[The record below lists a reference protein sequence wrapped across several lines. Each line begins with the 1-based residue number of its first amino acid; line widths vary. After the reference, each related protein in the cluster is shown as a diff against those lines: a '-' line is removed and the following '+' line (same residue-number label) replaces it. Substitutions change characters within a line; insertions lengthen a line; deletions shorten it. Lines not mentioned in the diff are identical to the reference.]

1 MFLGLTEGLSS
12 MDGGYELES
21 VNDEEAFGGHG
32 MGGSDGFTS
41 GGDAKG
47 TE

>member
-1 MFLGLTEGLSS
+1 

-21 VNDEEAFGGHG
+21 VNDEVAFGGYG
-32 MGGSDGFTS
+32 LGGGDGFTS
-41 GGDAKG
+41 GGDAQG